1 MGPLFTR
8 LFKGETIPHVFHNL
22 GSSEGN
28 EARRFTARQVYDF
41 YAQPGFRVFFF
52 LICDSTVELRVE

>member
-41 YAQPGFRVFFF
+41 YAQPGFRVFF
-52 LICDSTVELRVE
+52 S